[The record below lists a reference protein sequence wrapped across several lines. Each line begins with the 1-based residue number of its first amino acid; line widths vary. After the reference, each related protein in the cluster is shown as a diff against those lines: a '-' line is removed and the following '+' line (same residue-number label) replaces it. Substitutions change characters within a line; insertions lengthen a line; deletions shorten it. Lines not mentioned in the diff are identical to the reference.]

1 MQAVSLDPKSPTLS
15 RQCQLLELNRSSIY
29 YTQTGT
35 MGNRF
40 EIDLMN
46 EIHELYVRLPFY
58 GYRRITAEL
67 KRRGHAINHKHVQR
81 LMQKMNLQAIY
92 PKPRLSTPNRSHTVY
107 PYLLSGF
114 EIQAPNEVWSTDITY
129 IKLPVG
135 FVYLI
140 ALIDWFSRYV
150 VSWTL
155 STTLEVEPC
164 VAMLKSAL
172 QGALPKIVNSDQGS
186 QFTSPSWTEVL
197 KHHEIE
203 ISMDGKGRC
212 MDNILIERLWRTIKY
227 EEVYLKSYD
236 TVTEARQNLKNYL
249 AFYNQERL
257 HQSLGYKTP
266 AEVYFADY
274 SKPTLAL

>member
-164 VAMLKSAL
+164 VAMLKSSL